1 MFDPT
6 AFDNLKVVLEGAI
19 YDADLGGVITV
30 IGRKDLVDL
39 AAMSR
44 CYQNTFQLKE
54 GNKTVSAEF
63 QLSMSLSQLSGE
75 LLKTSAVPECEVI
88 LTFQAC
94 SSSAETP
101 VKSIVEELWGVY
113 SITHQISYKVPFEHY
128 RHTFKV
134 HFNRLIGE
142 EQVDDL
148 ITMTDHAIDTLEKIK
163 EGAK

>member
-44 CYQNTFQLKE
+44 CYQNMFQLKE

-75 LLKTSAVPECEVI
+75 LLKTNAVPECEVI
-88 LTFQAC
+88 LTFQAH
-94 SSSAETP
+94 SSSAETA
-101 VKSIVEELWGVY
+101 VKSIVEELWGGY
-113 SITHQISYKVPFEHY
+113 SITHQISYKVPFQHY
-128 RHTFKV
+128 HHTFKV